1 MNSTSSPDVKGTNY
15 AWLRP
20 EKEAKL
26 QGDKIT
32 KALACPEGWESFWA
46 VSRKRKG
53 YSGVTTWTS
62 CATSSPLSSE
72 ADCLGGGNDDIDQEG
87 RVVITDQ
94 GDFVLINVY
103 VPNAGEKG
111 ERADFKCKFL
121 RALKQKADGFRS
133 AGRKVLIVGD
143 LNIAMTPMDVHPS
156 IQHEGLYSSQEL
168 SVMKELTTDYIDVWR
183 KLHPDTQDQFTVWD
197 ERTES
202 RATNRGVRI
211 DYALASLDLLPQ
223 VVSCEIISATRIPP
237 KWSDHAA
244 LVLELRDVPCLHPHP
259 PCAGSSLLDKRW
271 NDRSQKTVS
280 ALFAKAGST
289 KRLKMETEHQHQ
301 HLKGEEAARIN
312 VGPLKAETGL
322 MNANALQAWHQA
334 DERTEMGTQEAAV
347 QETSDLQCSSTAN
360 KPQEDADAEIKPSHC
375 SDAAPSSNAPKKNH
389 YLQTSVKKIGSQ
401 RDMKHSPETERTG
414 RNQKSI
420 SSFFSIPANTKA

>member
-1 MNSTSSPDVKGTNY
+1 MKIIVWNINGLTATVANVNLSSEFGSLTKFFQFFGDV
-15 AWLRP
+15 ACIQ
-20 EKEAKL
+20 EAKL

-72 ADCLGGGNDDIDQEG
+72 ADCLGVGNDDIDQEG

-111 ERADFKCKFL
+111 ERADFKGLQSKA
-121 RALKQKADGFRS
+121 RVKQA
-133 AGRKVLIVGD
+133 
-143 LNIAMTPMDVHPS
+143 
-156 IQHEGLYSSQEL
+156 
-168 SVMKELTTDYIDVWR
+168 
-183 KLHPDTQDQFTVWD
+183 KLMVSCCRWD

-312 VGPLKAETGL
+312 VGPLKTETGL